1 MRIVHKHRHKIAVLL
16 LAILVLIVLLV
27 LPRHGHG
34 VSSQAQ
40 EFGDYVVH
48 YNALTTEGLPA
59 AAAKTYGFE
68 RSDARGLLNIAV
80 ESHRNGAPPQMISAQ
95 VQAEVSDLTGHRQ
108 PIALKETSENGDV
121 DYLGDFPLSGSG
133 AYVFTVKVTPPGR
146 TQPFVVRFNRDYVI
160 D

>member
-1 MRIVHKHRHKIAVLL
+1 MRIAHKHKIAVLL
-16 LAILVLIVLLV
+16 LAILLLVVLLI

-68 RSDARGLLNIAV
+68 RSDARGLLNVAV
-80 ESHRNGAPPQMISAQ
+80 ETHRNGASQMVSAE
-95 VQAEVSDLTGHRQ
+95 VRAEVSDLTGHRQ

-121 DYLGDFPLSGSG
+121 DYLGDFPLTGSG
-133 AYVFTVKVTPPGR
+133 AY
-146 TQPFVVRFNRDYVI
+146 
-160 D
+160 